1 METET
6 VLPAK
11 LKEIQEALE
20 NKNRNKAAR
29 LLTEQAKDLPAESVH
44 RIGLA
49 QLAATIGETAT
60 TRFYATH
67 AVATDSSSTTALR
80 AATLLADVGDYVNAL
95 KMANRVVK
103 TAKEFAPGWNIL
115 GTLQAQFGMFEEAEE
130 SLKKA
135 IFIQPKVAVHWLE
148 LASFHKFTNKDPLAA
163 EMLKIQSAMA
173 TTSRSNQA
181 IFLFAISKMLDD
193 LGEQQQAWHALSN
206 ACVMMEKSVQYDK
219 EGNDKSVNAILTSL
233 AQNTFSQLKPSPDTS
248 NRTIFVFG
256 NLRSGGTLVQR
267 MLMGHPDVAH
277 GDAMGLM
284 SLAATALQGIGP
296 EELLDVQTK
305 YENPW
310 RDMAAAYHHMS
321 KSRFGAEGRIVDR
334 TMGQA
339 RLAPLISH
347 AMPNAPL
354 IWVRRN
360 LEDTAYSQ
368 LKTCFASGGRW
379 TFNQETMGHHLAQE
393 EKLFEA
399 ISKALGEKLLVVN
412 YEDIVADPA
421 SQRARIYA
429 HCGLSA
435 DAEIKETHTLTNNS
449 VLTSSVYDVNQP
461 INSDAVGSSKGFS
474 QHMDTFRAAYAAT
487 KASN

>member
-29 LLTEQAKDLPAESVH
+29 LLTEQAKDLPEETVH
-44 RIGLA
+44 RLGLA

-103 TAKEFAPGWNIL
+103 TAKEFAPGWNIQ

-135 IFIQPKVAVHWLE
+135 IFIQPKVGAHWLE
-148 LASFHKFTNKDPLAA
+148 LASFHQFTKSDQVAA
-163 EMLKIQSAMA
+163 DMLKIQSTMSS
-173 TTSRSNQA
+173 TSPSNQA
-181 IFLFAISKMLDD
+181 IFLFAISKMLED
-193 LGEQQQAWHALSN
+193 LGEQEQSWHALSN
-206 ACVMMEKSVQYDK
+206 ACGHMHKIVQYDHAA
-219 EGNDKSVNAILTSL
+219 NTKSVDSVLASL
-233 AQNTFSQLKPSPDTS
+233 SQNTYAQLKPSPDTS
-248 NRTIFVFG
+248 NRPIFVFG

-267 MLMGHPDVAH
+267 MLVGHPDVSG
-277 GDAMGLM
+277 GDTMGLM
-284 SLAATALQGIGP
+284 SLAATALTGIGP
-296 EELLDVQTK
+296 DELVGVQSK

-310 RDMAAAYHHMS
+310 RDIAAAYHHMV

-334 TMGQA
+334 TMAQA
-339 RLAPLISH
+339 RLAPLIH
-347 AMPNAPL
+347 HVMPNAPL

-379 TFNQETMGHHLAQE
+379 TFNLETLGQHMAQE

-399 ISKALGEKLLVVN
+399 ISQALGDKLLVVN
-412 YEDIVADPA
+412 YEDIVADPQA
-421 SQRARIYA
+421 QRARIYA
-429 HCGLSA
+429 HCGLTA
-435 DAEIKETHTLTNNS
+435 DADIAETHTLTNNS
-449 VLTSSVYDVNQP
+449 VLTSSTYAINQP
-461 INSDAVGSSKGFS
+461 INTNSVGNSEQFSK
-474 QHMDTFRAAYAAT
+474 HMDAFRTAYANT
-487 KASN
+487 KAT